1 MIGRLNGRL
10 IEKNPTDLLIECGGV
25 GYEVKISLNTFS
37 QLGSDEAVQ
46 VFTKLIVR
54 EDAHIL
60 YGFANKEEREMFNHL
75 VSVSGIGPNTAM
87 IMLSSL
93 VPDEIAQAI
102 LTEDVTTIQKIKGIV
117 DSGYIGIKKLQNT
130 SLLPKKR
137 SRGKALTRDEKQINH
152 DISSERAL
160 NENVIGRL
168 KRFKILS
175 DKYRNRRKRF
185 GLRFNL
191 IAGIQNWELKHDD
204 CRSSSTK
211 TNSFGP

>member
-37 QLGSDEAVQ
+37 QLGGDEAVQ
-46 VFTKLIVR
+46 VYTKLIVR

-102 LTEDVTTIQKIKGIV
+102 LAEDVATIQKIKGIGTKTAQRV
-117 DSGYIGIKKLQNT
+117 IIDLKSKVSKMEL
-130 SLLPKKR
+130 
-137 SRGKALTRDEKQINH
+137 
-152 DISSERAL
+152 SSENIFTSNNRNRFDAL
-160 NENVIGRL
+160 NALVSLGFDKKSAEKVL
-168 KRFKILS
+168 DKIDTGTQSVEELIK
-175 DKYRNRRKRF
+175 DALRN
-185 GLRFNL
+185 L
-191 IAGIQNWELKHDD
+191 
-204 CRSSSTK
+204 
-211 TNSFGP
+211 